1 MNPSCNKHNNEDIND
16 ILTVPDKCLRCKS
29 ATPTIFC
36 KEYYFRILL
45 STCDEHIHT
54 LMSKQTHQRTL
65 ISSIE
70 QNKESIAF
78 PFAYGSDNPLPKE
91 GAITTSMKQLTNA
104 NDNKIFSQDEQA
116 ASPLNSH
123 QLPNDIKKIYQKEKV
138 QLISKSF
145 TLEQQ
150 LETTF
155 TQ

>member
-1 MNPSCNKHNNEDIND
+1 
-16 ILTVPDKCLRCKS
+16 
-29 ATPTIFC
+29 
-36 KEYYFRILL
+36 
-45 STCDEHIHT
+45 
-54 LMSKQTHQRTL
+54 MSKQTHQRTL